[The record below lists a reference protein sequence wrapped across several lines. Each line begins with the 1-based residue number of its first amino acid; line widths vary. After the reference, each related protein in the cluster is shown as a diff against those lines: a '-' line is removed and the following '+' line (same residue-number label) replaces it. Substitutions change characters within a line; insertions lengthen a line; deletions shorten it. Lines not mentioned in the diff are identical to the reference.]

1 MSKGTTIVAAPGAGR
16 TGGDGPPGTVPSM
29 ATGPLAMRFLLSA
42 ADVGQ
47 LPPATRE
54 VALVGRSNVGKS
66 TLINALA
73 GRTKLAKTSKTPG
86 ATRLLNVYELTDGPP
101 GRWLV
106 DLPGYGYAKAA
117 KGERDTWARMI
128 AGYFDDRPTLTTLL
142 WLIDSEVGPTRTDLE
157 AWEHLVEVGRP
168 IRVVGTKID
177 KVRSSKRP
185 RRKADLTAALGLER
199 GDVRWVSAD
208 KQIGID
214 ELRTDVVDLLTL

>member
-1 MSKGTTIVAAPGAGR
+1 MRILRLAILQHPFHLVSVNKQKTHADRGAQLLHHGGR
-16 TGGDGPPGTVPSM
+16 EQ
-29 ATGPLAMRFLLSA
+29 AFL
-42 ADVGQ
+42 
-47 LPPATRE
+47 
-54 VALVGRSNVGKS
+54 
-66 TLINALA
+66 
-73 GRTKLAKTSKTPG
+73 
-86 ATRLLNVYELTDGPP
+86 
-101 GRWLV
+101 
-106 DLPGYGYAKAA
+106 
-117 KGERDTWARMI
+117 I